1 MGPGDGL
8 GMLGGHLRD
17 SPVSQAVETVHP
29 RVAPR
34 HRASLAFQ
42 EETAV
47 FRATSGCPAPDAA
60 SWVQALGWPLQT
72 HRRSL

>member
-1 MGPGDGL
+1 MGPGDGP

-34 HRASLAFQ
+34 HRASLAFR

-47 FRATSGCPAPDAA
+47 FRATSGCPTPDGA
-60 SWVQALGWPLQT
+60 SWVQALDWSLQT
-72 HRRSL
+72 HRESL